1 MKGVELIRE
10 IRSVLKQLSLQFG
23 AFVKVLMKKRHLM
36 WTLKDKLI
44 LDIEIYFPSRTIK
57 KTESENK

>member
-1 MKGVELIRE
+1 
-10 IRSVLKQLSLQFG
+10 
-23 AFVKVLMKKRHLM
+23 MKKRHLM